1 MESCTSVAS
10 FCLCPADAGDRML
23 EGVEASCV
31 ELPCF
36 DFLFLLFLSLK
47 ADSGKE
53 SDANFSNHL

>member
-1 MESCTSVAS
+1 
-10 FCLCPADAGDRML
+10 ML